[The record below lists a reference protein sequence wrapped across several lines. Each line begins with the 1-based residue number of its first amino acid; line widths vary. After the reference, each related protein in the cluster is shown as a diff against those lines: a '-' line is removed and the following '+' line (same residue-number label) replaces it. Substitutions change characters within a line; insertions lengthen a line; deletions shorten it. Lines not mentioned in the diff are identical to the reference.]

1 MHFFKC
7 FHQKMKY
14 AHGLDNQNVLLHAYI
29 YVNTSLSTFL
39 LLLAYVTH
47 IVAYLCT
54 HTVLRASHNKGK
66 VCQPPLVLL
75 WATPTTLWPNI
86 LPQYVCTTKTHACN
100 QSYMRTVAFIV
111 NSY

>member
-1 MHFFKC
+1 M
-7 FHQKMKY
+7 
-14 AHGLDNQNVLLHAYI
+14 AN
-29 YVNTSLSTFL
+29 NTSLSTFL

-75 WATPTTLWPNI
+75 WATPTTLWPNT
-86 LPQYVCTTKTHACN
+86 LPQSVPRKHACN
-100 QSYMRTVAFIV
+100 QSYANSSLHNKQLLDTHFQKTVVSLLTFKKKT
-111 NSY
+111 

>member
-1 MHFFKC
+1 MALPLT
-7 FHQKMKY
+7 MESISLLSKY
-14 AHGLDNQNVLLHAYI
+14 FATWSHI

-75 WATPTTLWPNI
+75 WATPTTL
-86 LPQYVCTTKTHACN
+86 A
-100 QSYMRTVAFIV
+100 
-111 NSY
+111 